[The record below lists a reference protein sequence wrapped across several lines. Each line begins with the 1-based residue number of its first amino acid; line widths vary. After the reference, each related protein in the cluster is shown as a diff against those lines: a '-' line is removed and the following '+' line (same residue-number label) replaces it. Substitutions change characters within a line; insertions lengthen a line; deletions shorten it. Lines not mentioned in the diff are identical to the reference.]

1 MNDHEVFVEA
11 HRDATVV
18 RAAIEA
24 ALGATFA
31 PGHGTELIPA
41 LVTGTTL
48 VFFHDRHPFEDD
60 ADFAVT
66 RYTYWVSIH
75 DSARNADCQ
84 LATAQRVFEAVK
96 ARGWPAMLSYGT
108 QGNLALYP

>member
-1 MNDHEVFVEA
+1 MTTTFSSQPT
-11 HRDATVV
+11 ATPPSWSAV
-18 RAAIEA
+18 IET
-24 ALGATFA
+24 ALGATFR
-31 PGHGTELIPA
+31 PGHSTEPIPTP
-41 LVTGTTL
+41 VTGTTL
-48 VFFHDRHPFEDD
+48 VFFRDRHPFEAD

-84 LATAQRVFEAVK
+84 LATAQRVFEAAK
-96 ARGWPAMLSYGT
+96 ARGWPAMLSYGA